1 MALDHK
7 WDVKNGFVYVLTFFS
22 LISDGLG
29 SVYLN
34 IVGSGNSLISC
45 SCYIPKT
52 IELIQLALGL
62 LNGLHLMQ
70 LSLEP
75 HVQSFGYLSL
85 VTSTVIRL
93 VNVLVTSGISC
104 RHIRLVPNG
113 LQLLFDDF
121 KGQLN
126 SE

>member
-1 MALDHK
+1 MNAVIHGKKL
-7 WDVKNGFVYVLTFFS
+7 
-22 LISDGLG
+22 
-29 SVYLN
+29 YLN
-34 IVGSGNSLISC
+34 IVGSGNGLISC
-45 SCYIPKT
+45 SCHIPKT
-52 IELIQLALGL
+52 IELIQLTLGL

-85 VTSTVIRL
+85 VTSMTSIRL
-93 VNVLVTSGISC
+93 VNVLVTSGVIC

-113 LQLLFDDF
+113 LQLLFVDF